1 MSELFENLE
10 LQMREEAEAKNPRSA
25 ILASQM
31 ESEKRFASFISSNVG
46 RITVIEN
53 ELKEIAYKYASQYD
67 VDPQMVFE
75 AVAESLIKN
84 AADENDEDQ
93 TEEIL
98 KFWESVSPE
107 MAEKYRKKITPPK
120 MKNKEGEIVDATDE
134 ALTQRSENFAKKKME
149 HDPNTVIE
157 GVDAEMKE
165 RGHGKCRN
173 CGSHAGVKNYGEA
186 GDFCSV
192 KCGREFI
199 DKHES
204 SFKTA
209 EWEPNI
215 QEENIEQL
223 DLLGEILDAENAG
236 DFDTVASLSRQY
248 KQQYGRITPAMMEK
262 ARNRDF
268 AVRELDEDFGPGV
281 RGNDLG
287 DNFDDREASV
297 KRSETEPP
305 WYLDTEQEIG
315 DWQAHQDGLADA
327 RSDYESWWNALTPE
341 EQKLVQE
348 KDRAWREIEYNY
360 GDSGPLLDAIFKE
373 YYALEGLKETDP
385 QEFKKQVDVLIER
398 IKQNAADKKKA
409 IENFQNTY
417 GERNNPKMTEIYNKR
432 GSFKQAET
440 QRQQERKAAFQEI
453 MKAKKSGVPHDDIL
467 EMLKDYKADFGRNF
481 STDSQKQANLDD
493 DMERDDDYD
502 VAREMRNEYEVS
514 PNNYPHWISTL
525 KYFDKEGN
533 PDYLNVVN
541 AIAKGYNLT
550 PQEVIDIYND
560 YRNQP
565 FRESSIKEAA
575 LAAFIEANQDVLFPE
590 WMIREAGGKSWK
602 GMGVKDVL
610 DLSNLY
616 GTKFYDKLGPQEEEE
631 DATDPE
637 AAVNAQQGVQGL
649 VPGGEV
655 AADEQPTVEQ
665 PAVKKNLLQQK
676 YEDAQEKINPSEEE
690 WAAMQRS
697 FADERARQK
706 AIQDA
711 KNEKE
716 QSLREYWENV
726 AQGGPSQ
733 MGGRGKYRD
742 EYLRGA
748 NVKTAS
754 LEQQLVNFYIN
765 VGVEPK
771 TASIFVQSVGEM
783 AQLQQSNPGLPIA
796 APDPETMDINKEI
809 GGKEGDKYQNWHVDE
824 KQRGL
829 GIEHQN
835 FTDFGEPVRE
845 FIQPGGEAP
854 YSENTKEKIDKGA
867 EESDMNAK
875 NVKQDDNAP
884 KQSKVANKQIIDL
897 EKKLYEMMQLA
908 EDAGEEMAHY
918 NVTYFDDEGNFLP
931 PPPPE
936 DIATYFGSLEEWEK
950 GREEDM
956 QLMYQWERYY
966 NRMKQAI
973 ELLEKRIET
982 LKEED
987 PTLNSPQ
994 REQADETNQRV
1005 DLEEEPYED
1014 DKYYKSIHGKKRV

>member
-31 ESEKRFASFISSNVG
+31 ESEKRFSSFISSNVG

-120 MKNKEGEIVDATDE
+120 MKNEKGEIVDATDE
-134 ALTQRSENFAKKKME
+134 ALTQRSENFAKKNME
-149 HDPNTVIE
+149 HDPNAVLE
-157 GVDAEMKE
+157 GVDREMKS
-165 RGHGKCRN
+165 RGYDKCFN
-173 CGSHAGVKNYGEA
+173 CGSHAGVSNYGDEA
-186 GDFCSV
+186 GDFCSPE
-192 KCGREFI
+192 CGMEYLKKREG
-199 DKHES
+199 S
-204 SFKTA
+204 SKTA

-215 QEENIEQL
+215 EEENIEQL

-248 KQQYGRITPAMMEK
+248 KQQYGPITREMMEK

-268 AVRELDEDFGPGV
+268 GVRELDEDFGPGV

-297 KRSETEPP
+297 KRAETER
-305 WYLDTEQEIG
+305 EQ
-315 DWQAHQDGLADA
+315 
-327 RSDYESWWNALTPE
+327 N
-341 EQKLVQE
+341 
-348 KDRAWREIEYNY
+348 
-360 GDSGPLLDAIFKE
+360 
-373 YYALEGLKETDP
+373 
-385 QEFKKQVDVLIER
+385 
-398 IKQNAADKKKA
+398 
-409 IENFQNTY
+409 
-417 GERNNPKMTEIYNKR
+417 
-432 GSFKQAET
+432 
-440 QRQQERKAAFQEI
+440 RKAAFQEI
-453 MKAKKSGVPHDDIL
+453 MNAKKSGVPHDDIL
-467 EMLKDYKADFGRNF
+467 EMLKDYKADFNRNF
-481 STDSQKQANLDD
+481 STDSQKKQASLEDLTNRQLANEYTGILRMLKEDPSLEEKFRTLIMG
-493 DMERDDDYD
+493 MERELKSRHIEDPNQYEDINVDLGGPMNSNDNLYD
-502 VAREMRNEYEVS
+502 SKHQMSASFNR
-514 PNNYPHWISTL
+514 
-525 KYFDKEGN
+525 
-533 PDYLNVVN
+533 
-541 AIAKGYNLT
+541 
-550 PQEVIDIYND
+550 
-560 YRNQP
+560 
-565 FRESSIKEAA
+565 EAA

-655 AADEQPTVEQ
+655 AADEQPTIEQ

-765 VGVEPK
+765 VGIEPK
-771 TASIFVQSVGEM
+771 TAAIFVQSVGEM

-809 GGKEGDKYQNWHVDE
+809 GGKEGDKYQNWDVSD
-824 KQRGL
+824 KDKALGL
-829 GIEHQN
+829 DRQE
-835 FTDFGEPVRE
+835 FTDFGEPTRE

-854 YSENTKEKIDKGA
+854 YSENTSDKIDQGA
-867 EESDMNAK
+867 ESVDMGAS
-875 NVKQDDNAP
+875 NVTQADNAP
-884 KQSKVANKQIIDL
+884 KQSNFDSDVQWQEFYNK
-897 EKKLYEMMQLA
+897 
-908 EDAGEEMAHY
+908 
-918 NVTYFDDEGNFLP
+918 
-931 PPPPE
+931 
-936 DIATYFGSLEEWEK
+936 
-950 GREEDM
+950 
-956 QLMYQWERYY
+956 RYP
-966 NRMKQAI
+966 
-973 ELLEKRIET
+973 ELLEEGYDEEEAKELAEEYADYKMEKGQSYHDDYYMDHPHPRESRVKTADAFEDMMDFKRNEERDYGNDNEWDWIYQRPQSGPAFFPGEMEDDDWSGAELVMDKHVNRQAQEYHNLAKKIYEYMHNPNRDPNGPSDDE
-982 LKEED
+982 LKELINEYMNESLEMD
-987 PTLNSPQ
+987 RRLNAQ
-994 REQADETNQRV
+994 NARQKQQE
-1005 DLEEEPYED
+1005 
-1014 DKYYKSIHGKKRV
+1014 I